1 MINCKLYHEDEDKFS
16 FDVEITGASEDILV
30 ELMKINAIL
39 IRNFRK
45 FGISDEEIEQQL
57 VNCIVA
63 GFEFEKS
70 H

>member
-1 MINCKLYHEDEDKFS
+1 MINCKMYHGDEDKFS
-16 FDVEITGASEDILV
+16 FDVEITGASQDVLI

-45 FGISDEEIEQQL
+45 VGITDEEISEQL
-57 VNCIVA
+57 VNCVAA
-63 GFEFEKS
+63 GFKLEES

>member
-1 MINCKLYHEDEDKFS
+1 MINCKLYRGDEDKFG

-45 FGISDEEIEQQL
+45 VGIADEEIGQQL
-57 VNCIVA
+57 VDCIVA

>member
-1 MINCKLYHEDEDKFS
+1 MINCKLYRGDEDKFS

-39 IRNFRK
+39 IRSFRK
-45 FGISDEEIEQQL
+45 VGIADEEIEQQL

>member
-1 MINCKLYHEDEDKFS
+1 MINCKLYRGDEDKFS
-16 FDVEITGASEDILV
+16 FDVEITGASEDILI

-45 FGISDEEIEQQL
+45 VGIADEEIGQQL

>member
-1 MINCKLYHEDEDKFS
+1 MINCKLYHGDEDKFS
-16 FDVEITGASEDILV
+16 FDVEITGASEDILI

-45 FGISDEEIEQQL
+45 VGIADEEIGQQL
-57 VNCIVA
+57 VDCIVA